1 MRIYADTRRYAKYA
15 AICVA
20 AGLLGVLIAQA
31 TLLIGVPVAAIFF
44 ALAVFLVGRAVSQPP
59 RITIDEDGLGGAELP
74 RRLAWGELA
83 SIEHT
88 TRPAR
93 YGKLHFLRITLTDGE
108 SLELPLAG
116 LLTPVATI
124 VAAVERFQAVARPD
138 TPGSDPNVSDR

>member
-1 MRIYADTRRYAKYA
+1 VRIYADTRRYAKYA

-20 AGLLGVLIAQA
+20 AGLLGVLIARS

-44 ALAVFLVGRAVSQPP
+44 ALAVFLVGSAVSGPP
-59 RITIDEDGLGGAELP
+59 RLTIDEDGLGGAELP
-74 RRLAWGELA
+74 RQIAWAELA

-93 YGKLHFLRITLTDGE
+93 YGKLHFLQLTLTDGE

-124 VAAVERFQAVARPD
+124 VAAVEHFQD
-138 TPGSDPNVSDR
+138 LNVSDR

>member
-20 AGLLGVLIAQA
+20 AGLLGVLIARS

-44 ALAVFLVGRAVSQPP
+44 ALAVFLVGSAVSGPP
-59 RITIDEDGLGGAELP
+59 RLTIDEDGLGGAELP
-74 RRLAWGELA
+74 RRFAWSELA

-93 YGKLHFLRITLTDGE
+93 YGKLHFLQLTLTDGE

-116 LLTPVATI
+116 LLTPAATI
-124 VAAVERFQAVARPD
+124 VAAVERFQAVIRPD
-138 TPGSDPNVSDR
+138 TTGSDPNVS